1 MKPCNIYGIAVR
13 AVRVCELIVTDG
25 HSFTQVTTQDLVWLA
40 RDLLA
45 RGASP
50 GVQST
55 GHYDYTVLMNL
66 CQTFPADAVSSLLV
80 DGAIPPFAKADP
92 NVKSSYDGSTAL
104 SIVLRSRRSFRDK
117 LTLVKALL
125 RAGASL
131 DACYGQQSAEDLL
144 REQADEDPDYIKLN
158 SLIAGVRAEGGSYEI
173 YAKKDTLVLR
183 ELVVREKATIVDPGA
198 KKFFKILAECP
209 DDVTKHI
216 LTYCRW

>member
-1 MKPCNIYGIAVR
+1 MCWTLPWR
-13 AVRVCELIVTDG
+13 LWFVTDG
-25 HSFTQVTTQDLVWLA
+25 HLFLHQITPQDLVWLA
-40 RDLLA
+40 RDLLV

-55 GHYDYTVLMNL
+55 GHYDYTVLMNA
-66 CQTFPADAVSSLLV
+66 CQAFPPDAVSSLLL
-80 DGAIPPFAKADP
+80 DDAIPPFAKADP
-92 NVKSSYDGSTAL
+92 NVKAFYDGSTAL
-104 SIVLRSRRSFRDK
+104 SIVLRSGRSFRDK

-183 ELVVREKATIVDPGA
+183 ELVVREKATIADPGV